1 MTVWTK
7 AACLENHSILM
18 GLNIAGGSSSQS
30 PDTSD
35 LERLSDE
42 LDSDFSNMS
51 MADNATAFDPSS
63 GGWKASKRASAHPTK
78 NIQRIARKCNGLRMA
93 ICTKLGV
100 MQIHIV

>member
-1 MTVWTK
+1 M
-7 AACLENHSILM
+7 
-18 GLNIAGGSSSQS
+18 NIAGGSSQS

-51 MADNATAFDPSS
+51 MADMLPPSIHQVVDGKLQS
-63 GGWKASKRASAHPTK
+63 GTKRAPDKKHT
-78 NIQRIARKCNGLRMA
+78 RIARKCNGLRMA